1 MSAKLSIVIPVY
13 NVEKYLE
20 RCIESI
26 LSNDN
31 IEMCEILLID
41 DGSKDNSAAICKK
54 FVEKYRNIQY
64 FYKENGGAS
73 DARNYGMHKA
83 TGDYIWF
90 IDSDDAIE
98 STAIDEF
105 IKIINLEKP
114 EVIICQSKIVEMNN
128 NTYDECIYSIEK
140 GLYSSEEFML
150 ALKNNPKS
158 VMFSPQYYL
167 VKREFVLDNEL
178 FFYKGIIYE
187 DELWI
192 PQLLL
197 KAKKIYYSNCNIYY
211 HYMIE
216 TSVMHSTKLEKMRKK

>member
-1 MSAKLSIVIPVY
+1 MNKKISIVIPVY

-26 LSNDN
+26 LLNNNIDN
-31 IEMCEILLID
+31 CEIIFVD
-41 DGSKDNSAAICKK
+41 DGSKDNSSNICKRYL
-54 FVEKYRNIQY
+54 EKYNNIQY
-64 FYKENGGAS
+64 YFKENGGAS
-73 DARNYGMHKA
+73 DARNYGIHKA
-83 TGDYIWF
+83 IGDYIWF
-90 IDSDDAIE
+90 IDSDDSIETSAIN
-98 STAIDEF
+98 EF
-105 IKIINLEKP
+105 LKIIDSEKP
-114 EVIICQSKIVEMNN
+114 EVIICQSKIVDNN
-128 NTYDECIYSIEK
+128 NVYDECVYSIEK
-140 GLYSSEEFML
+140 GSYSSEEFMI

-167 VKREFVLDNEL
+167 VKREFILENNL

-216 TSVMHSTKLEKMRKK
+216 TSVMHSTKLEKMRKE